1 MKFTLTIRIPDLL
14 GLEDELENLLTGDG
28 LFGEFAAAVTIA
40 AEKEVCAIL
49 DYRVDRGDVEAVLEQ

>member
-1 MKFTLTIRIPDLL
+1 
-14 GLEDELENLLTGDG
+14 
-28 LFGEFAAAVTIA
+28 VTIA